1 MRKGEIQLQESI
13 LVTFF
18 IIVIIGLSLIL
29 YYKFTLNSVENY
41 EREYMEQTLLS
52 SLMTL
57 PNDFSYTYLGENKN
71 AVDTSKLFYDDIDY
85 GFKKIIIEQVYP
97 DTETDIECNLNNYP
111 DCNYFIVYDKQNIR
125 LKNTLVQS
133 MPVSLYYPIQDEYR
147 LGKMSVYLYY

>member
-1 MRKGEIQLQESI
+1 
-13 LVTFF
+13 
-18 IIVIIGLSLIL
+18 
-29 YYKFTLNSVENY
+29 
-41 EREYMEQTLLS
+41 MEQTLLS